1 MIMNNKIKYNWFQ
14 TEELIVIDLLLKN
27 MNSDNV
33 NIIINPDQVTV
44 IYEFKE
50 ELKIILQSLIDVLNS
65 SWKIYPTKI
74 EIKLKKSEESHWSKL
89 EKENISDITSITHNY
104 PSSTTRGPKNWD
116 KIEKEIEKE
125 EQDAKLEGEG
135 AITQLF
141 QQIYADGSDEVKRA
155 MNKSFIESGCT
166 VLSTNWKDVAEQ
178 KVKVKPPQGMEWKSY
193 S

>member
-33 NIIINPDQVTV
+33 NIIINPD
-44 IYEFKE
+44 
-50 ELKIILQSLIDVLNS
+50 QSLIDVLNS